1 MAFISQGFQM
11 ALDDFVHVY
20 WTWCFSNT
28 FWVTL
33 IYLKYLEPGEMDL

>member
-11 ALDDFVHVY
+11 ALDDFIHVY
-20 WTWCFSNT
+20 WTLCVT
-28 FWVTL
+28 F